1 MTTLAFPK
9 PSQQGD
15 TMDLQAQKKD
25 IAALLSNHV
34 HPNPS
39 TSVTLTDA
47 TGKTVSINCNTANAA
62 ELLDLAI
69 GFLNR

>member
-9 PSQQGD
+9 LSQQGN
-15 TMDLQAQKKD
+15 TRDLQAQKKD
-25 IAALLSNHV
+25 IAALLSNNV

-47 TGKTVSINCNTANAA
+47 AGKTVSLNCNTANAA

-69 GFLNR
+69 GFLNS